1 VAMAAGS
8 YAGRAQM
15 FQITFSVTLA
25 LGSQILMAHWMGA
38 RRFSDVNRLFW
49 KSLRLSMCVAGVY
62 ATILWLL
69 SRQVMGLFT
78 ADPAVITLGGTLM
91 LVAVFYEPARAVN
104 IVGGFS
110 LRTVGDSRFTLM
122 VAMVFIW

>member
-1 VAMAAGS
+1 
-8 YAGRAQM
+8 
-15 FQITFSVTLA
+15 
-25 LGSQILMAHWMGA
+25 
-38 RRFSDVNRLFW
+38 W

-122 VAMVFIW
+122 VAMVFIWGILPVIIVVNQHWPLTLVGFWLFFAADEILRAIIIIWRWRTGR